1 MSKYCALLL
10 VAIAYLGA
18 AGLAMAQ
25 VPIGE
30 VSEMRGQA
38 ELKRGSVISP
48 IAVKT
53 RIELH
58 DQITLMANSY
68 LTIALVNGRQIQYE
82 GASTQV
88 LDEASIGPSGTI
100 TTLVSRLFS
109 GRVRAIVSSALG
121 GVFDYQVHT
130 SNAIIAVRGTNFE
143 VAFSA
148 GAARPGFAGCGV
160 FTDVSVYTGV
170 VAVANAADPSRTV
183 MVDGGYA
190 TTVPCLGAPLSPGPL
205 GLAGNGAQPA
215 HAAALIGA
223 PPPQCPPCTMS
234 GGSHH

>member
-1 MSKYCALLL
+1 MSKYCTLLF
-10 VAIAYLGA
+10 VAIAYLGG
-18 AGLAMAQ
+18 AGPAMAQ
-25 VPIGE
+25 APIGE

-38 ELKRGSVISP
+38 ELKRGSVVSP

-82 GASTQV
+82 GASIQV
-88 LDEASIGPSGTI
+88 LDQAAIGPSGSMI
-100 TTLVSRLFS
+100 TLVSRLFS
-109 GRVRAIVSSALG
+109 GRLRAIVSSALG

-148 GAARPGFAGCGV
+148 GAARPGFGSCGM

-190 TTVPCLGAPLSPGPL
+190 TTVPCLGPPLSPGPL
-205 GLAGNGAQPA
+205 GLAGNGVQPA
-215 HAAALIGA
+215 HTAALIGA
-223 PPPQCPPCTMS
+223 PPPQCPPCTTS
-234 GGSHH
+234 SGSHH